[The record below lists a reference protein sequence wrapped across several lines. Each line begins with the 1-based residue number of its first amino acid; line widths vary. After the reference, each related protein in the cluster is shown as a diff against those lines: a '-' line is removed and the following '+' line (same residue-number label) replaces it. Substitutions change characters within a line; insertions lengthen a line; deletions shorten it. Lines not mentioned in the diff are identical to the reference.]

1 MRKVRSDDRQ
11 RRRFRVMVGSAVSF
25 TLDVSAGGFCTESM
39 RVLMP
44 GTPVE
49 GAIEGNGKKVS
60 FAGRIAWNVP
70 GDSSLNVRGKS
81 LLKSPSFSP
90 PAPHPGVSPS
100 PRVRREG
107 APPPGAPRFS
117 RSSLALTAPPPQ
129 TRSRIR

>member
-60 FAGRIAWNVP
+60 FAGRIDWNVP
-70 GDSSLNVRGKS
+70 GDSSLNVRGKMGIAFS
-81 LLKSPSFSP
+81 KVAPEIAELLSTR
-90 PAPHPGVSPS
+90 A
-100 PRVRREG
+100 
-107 APPPGAPRFS
+107 APRGV
-117 RSSLALTAPPPQ
+117 A
-129 TRSRIR
+129 